1 MRDSRRSPGWSGRG
15 IIKVLLFT
23 LQTSPCSQHCW
34 ITRMEFSSV
43 NYCVPVRLVRP
54 SSRVVFASAI
64 LVTLPGGQQDAEE
77 KKPDRKRYVQEKTDA
92 TSRILPGWAG
102 EVVSGPQATASPG
115 LSLTR

>member
-1 MRDSRRSPGWSGRG
+1 
-15 IIKVLLFT
+15 
-23 LQTSPCSQHCW
+23 
-34 ITRMEFSSV
+34 MEFSSV